1 METKKLTP
9 EEKLQKIIDYINE
22 NKSDYINVNI
32 LMDIIDIESTLYKR
46 KSKLF
51 IPGKKYSE
59 FHEGYEYKENYI
71 S

>member
-32 LMDIIDIESTLYKR
+32 LMEIIDNESTLFKR
-46 KSKLF
+46 QSKLF
-51 IPGKKYSE
+51 IPGEKFSE
-59 FHEGYEYKENYI
+59 FHEDYEYKENYI